1 MRRTLLFETHM
12 NADGQCRINV
22 LRSFSYN
29 ACLPVECLLS
39 FFFFL
44 VFASTLYALS
54 QRIVI
59 LSVREINPPLVCRS
73 SSVSFVCPLA
83 HVFARVYALFMRVEK
98 FPVAFRF
105 HIAITGKGE
114 WNSVN
119 YRVLKCIWHPAL
131 HFCFI
136 IVISMMSNMPYSISE
151 TLCHV
156 LSTHSHSHLSF

>member
-1 MRRTLLFETHM
+1 MGSR
-12 NADGQCRINV
+12 
-22 LRSFSYN
+22 RSFQDGDRSVTRKTVWH
-29 ACLPVECLLS
+29 CLIKRLCLLY
-39 FFFFL
+39 
-44 VFASTLYALS
+44 VHVQYV
-54 QRIVI
+54 QYV
-59 LSVREINPPLVCRS
+59 
-73 SSVSFVCPLA
+73 

-131 HFCFI
+131 HYCFI

>member
-83 HVFARVYALFMRVEK
+83 HGNVSNIRYFCCCCCCSNSRLSLWLLFVFFSLLYSACVCLCAYLCAPSLTLPVHSFGLKFRIKYIWLLFCV
-98 FPVAFRF
+98 
-105 HIAITGKGE
+105 
-114 WNSVN
+114 
-119 YRVLKCIWHPAL
+119 
-131 HFCFI
+131 
-136 IVISMMSNMPYSISE
+136 
-151 TLCHV
+151 
-156 LSTHSHSHLSF
+156 HSL